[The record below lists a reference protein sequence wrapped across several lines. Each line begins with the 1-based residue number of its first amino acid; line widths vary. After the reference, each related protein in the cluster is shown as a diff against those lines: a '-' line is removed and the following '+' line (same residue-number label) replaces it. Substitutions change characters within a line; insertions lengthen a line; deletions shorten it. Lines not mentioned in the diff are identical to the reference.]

1 MVIMDNQVN
10 NSLSKC
16 RIITQ
21 KSYTRCQISL
31 LLLMNY
37 SQLPSLGPL
46 PLPLLIFFFLLLEIF
61 YTLFLSST
69 YTLSFCPKR
78 KNRVHSLGSNNPI

>member
-46 PLPLLIFFFLLLEIF
+46 PLSLNFFFFIVRN
-61 YTLFLSST
+61 FLHFILILYLYPVFLPQEKESCA
-69 YTLSFCPKR
+69 LPRFK
-78 KNRVHSLGSNNPI
+78 